1 MKRLLLVC
9 LATALLQFAC
19 GCESGDDR
27 KELTVFAAASLTDAM
42 TEIGAAFEA
51 KTGAGILLNFQAS
64 TTLEQQIRR
73 GAPAD
78 VFISASPRQVDSL
91 AKDGLIDADSRIDLL
106 RNSVVVVVH
115 IDANISVGK
124 PEDIVSE
131 DVTRIA
137 IADPELAPAGQYARE
152 SLTHYGLWDRA
163 VAKGVT
169 NSLDV
174 RAALAAVEG
183 GDAEVGIVYRTDA
196 AISKK
201 VKIVCELPPES
212 HKPIIYP
219 AVILKDCKD
228 KELAKEFMEFLRTD
242 EVKEIFKKHGFTP
255 VVN

>member
-19 GCESGDDR
+19 GCESGGGR

-42 TEIGAAFEA
+42 SEIGAAFEA
-51 KTGAGILLNFQAS
+51 KTGAGIPLNFQAS
-64 TTLEQQIRR
+64 VTLEQQIRR

-78 VFISASPRQVDSL
+78 VFISASPAQVDSL
-91 AKDGLIDADSRIDLL
+91 AKDGLVDADSRIDLL
-106 RNSVVVVVH
+106 RNSIVVVVH

-137 IADPELAPAGQYARE
+137 IVDPELGPAGQYARE
-152 SLTHYGLWDRA
+152 SLSYYGLWNRA
-163 VAKGVT
+163 VARGVT
-169 NSLDV
+169 NSFDV

-196 AISKK
+196 AISRK
-201 VKIVCELPPES
+201 VKIACELSPES
-212 HKPIIYP
+212 HRPIIYP
-219 AVILKDCKD
+219 AVILKDCTD
-228 KELAKEFMEFLRTD
+228 KELAKEFMQFLRTD
-242 EVKEIFKKHGFTP
+242 EVKEIFKKHGFIP
-255 VVN
+255 VG